1 MKKERL
7 QETMQKYKVSY
18 ENIMSNY
25 MLIKMVSLEEMDR
38 FLVQPP
44 KIEPG
49 RNRNYELPNHKH

>member
-1 MKKERL
+1 MKAERL
-7 QETMQKYKVSY
+7 QQTMQKYKVSY

-25 MLIKMVSLEEMDR
+25 MLIKMISLEEMDR

-49 RNRNYELPNHKH
+49 RNINYE